1 MSSSILLVIVTLAGS
16 LEGRNHDKDQQLR
29 ACTTFA
35 TTSSTKLADLVDEL
49 GALTRWRPA
58 DLIDELAP

>member
-29 ACTTFA
+29 ALHTFSTSLTTNSP
-35 TTSSTKLADLVDEL
+35 TSSTN
-49 GALTRWRPA
+49 
-58 DLIDELAP
+58 